1 MTPASYEWRWRKRG
15 PKKAGHLFD
24 GDHIRPNS
32 LCGQIWSN
40 SFEDTDEDWHTPLL
54 PGVGSKVCSKCE
66 KQYQKLLFGGR
77 KTSSRDLKLV
87 GAPTPAS
94 DGKTTQEPPFEL
106 NDYQRTICLVEYES
120 MLVLQKAKHGEPTKA
135 NARSCLMA
143 AARMAVRTKVGLAD
157 FVEAAKVEWQKN
169 QPASPV
175 VEKENR

>member
-15 PKKAGHLFD
+15 PKKSGHLFD
-24 GDHIRPNS
+24 GGHIRPNS
-32 LCGQIWSN
+32 LCGQVWSN
-40 SFEDTDEDWHTPLL
+40 SWNDTDEDWHAPLS
-54 PGVGSKVCSKCE
+54 PEAGSKVCSKCE
-66 KQYQKLLFGGR
+66 KQYQKLLFSGR
-77 KTSSRDLKLV
+77 KPSASDLKLV
-87 GAPTPAS
+87 GASTPTSA
-94 DGKTTQEPPFEL
+94 EPSFEL
-106 NDYQRTICLVEYES
+106 TDYQRTLCLVEYEA

-143 AARMAVRTKVGLAD
+143 AARMAARTKVGLAE